1 MGLISKVLAYTRIG
15 ERFGAKVSDVKH
27 DPGGGA
33 NETGEHFQGANQ
45 DAVPLPGDYLVTVS
59 VQRTGGQVV
68 VGFIDPKQQ
77 QTAEPGEHRTYA
89 RNADGEEVVQLI
101 LKKDG
106 SAVLSNDS
114 GSVSLEPD
122 GRILAANGG
131 GYIDLTAG
139 GTVDING
146 ATIDPSGNIETPT
159 NITAGA
165 TVAAAAVEAPSI
177 KAAGK
182 ELAGHIHPA
191 GTPPGNTGP
200 NA

>member
-1 MGLISKVLAYTRIG
+1 MGLISKVLSYTRIAD
-15 ERFGAKVSDVKH
+15 RFGVKVSDVKH

-33 NETGEHFQGANQ
+33 NATGEHFQAANQ
-45 DAVPLPGDYLVTVS
+45 DAVPLPGDYLLTVS
-59 VQRTGGQVV
+59 VQRTGGEVV
-68 VGFIDPKQQ
+68 VGFIDPKQK
-77 QTAEPGEHRTYA
+77 QTAGQGEHRTYA

-106 SAVLSNDS
+106 SAVLSNNS
-114 GSVSLEPD
+114 GSVSLEPS

-146 ATIDPSGNIETPT
+146 ATIDPSGNITSPGT
-159 NITAGA
+159 VSAP
-165 TVAAAAVEAPSI
+165 TVAGSSSVT
-177 KAAGK
+177 AAGK